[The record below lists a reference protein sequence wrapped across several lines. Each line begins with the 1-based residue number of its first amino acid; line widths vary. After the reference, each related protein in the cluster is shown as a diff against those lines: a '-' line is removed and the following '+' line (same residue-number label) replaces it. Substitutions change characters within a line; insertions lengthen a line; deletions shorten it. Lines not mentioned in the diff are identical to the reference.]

1 MGLSLVQ
8 RLSQTGETQSVSSIF
23 LSSYFAFVSDCWNV
37 VVHVTNSLQNN
48 GTGLHFHGIRQNWT
62 DQMDGVPSIT
72 QCPIAPGQSYT
83 YKWRAVEYGTGWYH
97 SHFYVQAWDGVFGGI
112 VINGPATAN
121 YDVDLGH
128 LFLNDWYHVCFI
140 FTSIRRV

>member
-1 MGLSLVQ
+1 
-8 RLSQTGETQSVSSIF
+8 
-23 LSSYFAFVSDCWNV
+23 
-37 VVHVTNSLQNN
+37 
-48 GTGLHFHGIRQNWT
+48 
-62 DQMDGVPSIT
+62 MDGVPSIT

-112 VINGPATAN
+112 LINGPATAN

-128 LFLNDWYHVCFI
+128 IFLNDWYHVR
-140 FTSIRRV
+140 FTPSSFQLQPKADQGQA

>member
-1 MGLSLVQ
+1 M
-8 RLSQTGETQSVSSIF
+8 
-23 LSSYFAFVSDCWNV
+23 
-37 VVHVTNSLQNN
+37 HVTNSLQNN

-97 SHFYVQAWDGVFGGI
+97 SHFFVQAWDGVFGGI